1 MPVKYRNRVKDNK
14 RLHGIYH
21 GVKKRCYNKNCK
33 RYKDYGGRGI
43 VMCDEWLDSDVGF
56 DNFCDWAKSHGYEDN
71 LTIERVDVDGNYCPE
86 NCIWITRIEQARNKR
101 DTIRVTYNGIEKPLI
116 AWCEELGLCYD
127 STHERIKDLGWSVER
142 AFETPSQLDTS
153 FAKKCKEHGINPGT
167 ARDRIVKFGWSYED
181 ALNTPTRGR
190 GSNSKTYR
198 PEQFGYAECK
208 ICGKK
213 FLKNSTKQIYCGEK
227 CRSIS
232 KRTSYRKT
240 GMVVDWRKNKVEV
253 V

>member
-33 RYKDYGGRGI
+33 RYKD
-43 VMCDEWLDSDVGF
+43 
-56 DNFCDWAKSHGYEDN
+56 
-71 LTIERVDVDGNYCPE
+71 
-86 NCIWITRIEQARNKR
+86 
-101 DTIRVTYNGIEKPLI
+101 
-116 AWCEELGLCYD
+116 
-127 STHERIKDLGWSVER
+127 
-142 AFETPSQLDTS
+142 
-153 FAKKCKEHGINPGT
+153 
-167 ARDRIVKFGWSYED
+167 
-181 ALNTPTRGR
+181 
-190 GSNSKTYR
+190 
-198 PEQFGYAECK
+198 YAECK

-240 GMVVDWRKNKVEV
+240 GMVVDWRRNKAEV

>member
-21 GVKKRCYNKNCK
+21 GIKKRCYNKNSK

-56 DNFCDWAKSHGYEDN
+56 DNFCDWAKSHGYTDD
-71 LTIERVDVDGNYCPE
+71 LTIERSDVDGNYSPE
-86 NCIWITRIEQARNKR
+86 NCKWITLQAQARNKR
-101 DTIRVTYNGIEKPLI
+101 ETIRVAYHGVEKPLI
-116 AWCEELGLCYD
+116 EWCVELGLCYD
-127 STHERIKDLGWSVER
+127 TMNDRIVNRGWSVEN
-142 AFETPSQLDTS
+142 AFETPSQLETS
-153 FAKKCKEHGINPGT
+153 WVKRCKEHGINPAT
-167 ARDRIVKFGWSYED
+167 ARDRIVKFGWNVED
-181 ALNTPTRGR
+181 ALNTPTGGR

-198 PEQFGYAECK
+198 PDQFGRAECK
-208 ICGKK
+208 VCGKV
-213 FLKNSTKQIYCGEK
+213 FLKNSSKQIYCGEK

-240 GMVVDWRKNKVEV
+240 GMVVDWRKNKAEV